1 MVASFRFRY
10 DGGEERGMLE
20 RRTIMLGVVSAA
32 ALTAFF
38 RPAHPA
44 LPDAVSRTD
53 DEWRALL
60 TKEQYAVLRSAETEQ
75 PYSSPLT
82 SEKRRGVYEC
92 GGCGLR
98 IFSSSDKYD
107 SKTGWPS
114 FRAPLVRA
122 VVERRDRSQGLDRTK
137 VECRRCGCHLG
148 HVFGDG
154 PPPMRLRYC
163 LNGAGLGFT
172 PA

>member
-1 MVASFRFRY
+1 MF
-10 DGGEERGMLE
+10 E
-20 RRTIMLGVVSAA
+20 RRRIVLGGVSAVALMSLPSRARSAMADVVS
-32 ALTAFF
+32 
-38 RPAHPA
+38 H
-44 LPDAVSRTD
+44 TD

-60 TKEQYAVLRSAETEQ
+60 TPAAYTALRLAETEQ

-82 SEKRRGVYEC
+82 SEKRRGAYVC

-98 IFSSSDKYD
+98 VFSSSDKYD
-107 SKTGWPS
+107 SRTGWPS

-122 VVERRDRSQGLDRTK
+122 VLEKRDRSQGLDRTK

-154 PPPMRLRYC
+154 PPPARLRYC
-163 LNGAGLGFT
+163 LNGAGLGFI

>member
-1 MVASFRFRY
+1 MFGRRSIVLCGVSAVALL
-10 DGGEERGMLE
+10 GMPHRALSA
-20 RRTIMLGVVSAA
+20 LADVVS
-32 ALTAFF
+32 
-38 RPAHPA
+38 H
-44 LPDAVSRTD
+44 TD

-60 TKEQYAVLRSAETEQ
+60 TPAAYATLRLGETEQ

-82 SEKRRGVYEC
+82 SEKRRGAYVC

-98 IFSSSDKYD
+98 AFSSSDKYD
-107 SKTGWPS
+107 SRTGWPS

-122 VVERRDRSQGLDRTK
+122 VLEKRDRSQGLDRTK
-137 VECRRCGCHLG
+137 LECRRCGCHLG

-154 PPPMRLRYC
+154 PPPARLRYC
-163 LNGAGLGFT
+163 LNGAGLKFI

>member
-1 MVASFRFRY
+1 
-10 DGGEERGMLE
+10 MLE
-20 RRTIMLGVVSAA
+20 RRTILLGGVGAIALADLPQRAFPAPADVVS
-32 ALTAFF
+32 
-38 RPAHPA
+38 H
-44 LPDAVSRTD
+44 TD

-60 TKEQYAVLRSAETEQ
+60 TPEQYAVLRAAETEQ

-82 SEKRRGVYEC
+82 SEKRRGVYGC

-98 IFSSSDKYD
+98 VFSSADKYD
-107 SKTGWPS
+107 SRTGWPS

-122 VVERRDRSQGLDRTK
+122 VRETRDRSAGLDRTK
-137 VECRRCGCHLG
+137 VECRRCRCHLG

-154 PPPMRLRYC
+154 PPPARLRYC
-163 LNGAGLGFT
+163 LNGAGLRFT